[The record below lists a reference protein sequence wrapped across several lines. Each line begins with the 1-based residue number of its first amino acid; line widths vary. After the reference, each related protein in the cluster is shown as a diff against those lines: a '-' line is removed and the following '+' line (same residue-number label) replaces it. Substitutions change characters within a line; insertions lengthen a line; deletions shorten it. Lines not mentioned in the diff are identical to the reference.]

1 MPPAHVRAADS
12 REIRV
17 VAQHEHG
24 RLGPG
29 ERIEATPE
37 GVALGLAG
45 RQVRADGIPI
55 GRDDVMGRGGAG
67 SV

>member
-1 MPPAHVRAADS
+1 MPPAHVRAAGV

-24 RLGPG
+24 TLGRVSG
-29 ERIEATPE
+29 LEATPE

>member
-1 MPPAHVRAADS
+1 MPPAHVHAADS

-24 RLGPG
+24 TLSPG
-29 ERIEATPE
+29 GRIEATPE

>member
-1 MPPAHVRAADS
+1 
-12 REIRV
+12 
-17 VAQHEHG
+17 
-24 RLGPG
+24 LGPG

>member
-1 MPPAHVRAADS
+1 MPPAHVRAAGV
-12 REIRV
+12 REILE

-24 RLGPG
+24 TLSPG

>member
-1 MPPAHVRAADS
+1 MPPAHVHAADS

-24 RLGPG
+24 TLSPG

>member
-1 MPPAHVRAADS
+1 MPPAHVHAADS

-17 VAQHEHG
+17 VAQHEH
-24 RLGPG
+24 RALRPG